1 MRTAVVGIMA
11 NTLMAKVMNAAALI
25 GVAVFGQMGVASQAF
40 AGQLI
45 STKDCNFVVHV
56 PGFAGG
62 TDLHLKMARG
72 TVFTE
77 DNNHKFCGPVAQ
89 ATPFGESNGIQC
101 FVVTVTDGKLVS
113 GAYGNK
119 VTSSECVLTDAA
131 AMSVPF
137 VVEDFAAWAG
147 SGAGNL
153 HGQAFLKTVGGDVK
167 TCAGERVLLLPG
179 VPYVDELLEK
189 GRHGISVSP
198 DPRLASYERST
209 VCDAQ
214 GNFSFTQLPA
224 QRWHVLTR
232 VTWAVPHINPSSIH
246 QSPLASLLFGVPPQT
261 DQQGGDLEQA
271 VVVSTGDNQAFLT
284 YRDEW

>member
-1 MRTAVVGIMA
+1 MDTTMA
-11 NTLMAKVMNAAALI
+11 RVMNAATLI
-25 GVAVFGQMGVASQAF
+25 GVAVFAQLGVVSQGF

-62 TDLHLKMARG
+62 TDLHLKMAKDA
-72 TVFTE
+72 VFTE
-77 DNNHKFCGPVAQ
+77 DSNHKFCGPVTQ
-89 ATPFGESNGIQC
+89 ATPFGESNGRQC

-113 GAYGNK
+113 GSYGNK
-119 VTSSECVLTDAA
+119 VTSSECVLADAA

-137 VVEDFAAWAG
+137 AVEDFAAWAG
-147 SGAGNL
+147 SGPGSL

-167 TCAGERVLLLPG
+167 TCAGERVLLFPAT
-179 VPYVDELLEK
+179 PYVDNLLDK
-189 GRHGISVSP
+189 GKHGISVSP
-198 DPRLASYERST
+198 DPRLASYEKST
-209 VCDAQ
+209 ICDAQ

-232 VTWAVPHINPSSIH
+232 VTWAVPHIDPSSVH
-246 QSPLASLLFGVPPQT
+246 RSPLALALFGAPPQT
-261 DQQGGDLEQA
+261 DQQGGDLEQ
-271 VVVSTGDNQAFLT
+271 VVVVAAGDNQAFLT